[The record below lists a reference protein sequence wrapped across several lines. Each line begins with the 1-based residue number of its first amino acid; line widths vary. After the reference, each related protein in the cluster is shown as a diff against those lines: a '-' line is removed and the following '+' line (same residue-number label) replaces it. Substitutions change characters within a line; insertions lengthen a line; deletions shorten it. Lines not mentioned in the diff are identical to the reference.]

1 MSKNFL
7 KQIMSERTIF
17 ESTCKLSQNTIFE
30 LNGEGGPGYVM
41 WVLPPAFKNVPL
53 PNVQFHG

>member
-1 MSKNFL
+1 MML
-7 KQIMSERTIF
+7 EWTIF

>member
-1 MSKNFL
+1 MSKIFL
-7 KQIMSERTIF
+7 KHNYVEWAIF